1 MAEGSRMRMEK
12 RIDRGKAWRE
22 LDAEQTMKAGCG
34 REGKNETWLKG
45 RHVGGVERTEQEA
58 G

>member
-1 MAEGSRMRMEK
+1 MRMEK